1 MTNDLACRID
11 ELTTKSIIIDR
22 HRNDGF
28 CNIFPVCCPDFPYHM
43 PQHLHKQLR
52 DWQFL
57 AVLAQLAKQTINNR
71 KKLDI
76 AQIQGKQAQ
85 SSPAC
90 WVV

>member
-1 MTNDLACRID
+1 
-11 ELTTKSIIIDR
+11 
-22 HRNDGF
+22 
-28 CNIFPVCCPDFPYHM
+28 M